1 MPALAG
7 GMAGGNLSEMFT
19 MFVHYSLGSL
29 APEITTVA
37 PFNPLAWFFDPA
49 NLTRVKRIA
58 ARRFCRDQAE
68 TLAGLPRRIRLAAI
82 DAASELA
89 VTRVIDAPYARLG
102 ITDDEP
108 ARAVLSAI
116 RYCQSSRWIQT
127 TDGASRVDSRTTTP
141 YTGSMSATGDDPAR
155 IAIAAETWW
164 NVDPD
169 DARESIIGAGDDA
182 PDHHAPRV
190 TVTGGRAYHR
200 RRKMESETV
209 QTERDGETVTRTVWR
224 MATVASHHPT
234 EYAGG
239 SVVATVQT
247 VAPAYAGHAAPP
259 KPNPMR
265 EGAHCPLVWGRR
277 DLVG

>member
-1 MPALAG
+1 
-7 GMAGGNLSEMFT
+7 MFT
-19 MFVHYSLGSL
+19 HYSLGSL
-29 APEITTVA
+29 APDITTVA

-49 NLTRVKRIA
+49 NLARVKRIA

-116 RYCQSSRWIQT
+116 RYCQSSRWMQT

-141 YTGSMSATGDDPAR
+141 YTGSMSATGDNPAR
-155 IAIAAETWW
+155 IAAAAETLRIDHAEASEAI
-164 NVDPD
+164 V
-169 DARESIIGAGDDA
+169 GAGDDA

-190 TVTGGRAYHR
+190 SVIGGRVYQR
-200 RRKMESETV
+200 RRRMESETV

-234 EYAGG
+234 EHEGG
-239 SVVATVQT
+239 SVVASVET

-259 KPNPMR
+259 TANAMR

-277 DLVG
+277 DLIG